1 MPLDV
6 VRNNWLSKIIQT
18 QTITYKEKKKA
29 IHSVV
34 LNGSNTPT
42 RTVLENTNGLP
53 AIMSGLLCDH
63 K

>member
-6 VRNNWLSKIIQT
+6 VRNNWLSEIIQT
-18 QTITYKEKKKA
+18 QTITYKEKRKA
-29 IHSVV
+29 IHSFV

-42 RTVLENTNGLP
+42 RMVPENIDGLP
-53 AIMSGLLCDH
+53 ATISGLFCDH